1 MNEASVISIVVAVIS
16 ALGAVGASVSGV
28 LAAKARREHRDF
40 REENTSQHGA
50 TLALIRDIEL
60 TTRETR
66 QDVREMRIDMS
77 ELRTDF
83 EEHKL
88 LGSSAHESRPQTKEQ
103 PNGINPKAKRTKA
116 SETKA
121 TVSVVRKPRRR
132 AS

>member
-1 MNEASVISIVVAVIS
+1 MTDSGVISIVVAVIS
-16 ALGAVGASVSGV
+16 ALGAIGASVSGV
-28 LAAKARREHRDF
+28 LAAKARREHKDF

-66 QDVREMRIDMS
+66 QDVREMRIDVS
-77 ELRTDF
+77 ELRSDF

-88 LGSSAHESRPQTKEQ
+88 LGASAHEPSPRTKETSS
-103 PNGINPKAKRTKA
+103 GTNPKAKVVKA
-116 SETKA
+116 VDETK
-121 TVSVVRKPRRR
+121 RKPRRR